1 MMNELHEMSKRM
13 NALNLE
19 IKDIK
24 EDVKEWEQKQTKTYR
39 ERVAARRANLEAD
52 MKQYNQIIDDCIIN
66 LKALNGRLEYH
77 QTAYKLMA
85 QEFKKAARA
94 IALNE
99 LYNHL
104 DTHDGKRWTKRNKD
118 KIEAVLTPLF
128 EPLGIRCYISLNH
141 YNFRNIDIDLYYK
154 SERDNVTA
162 WRVLDDSKYINA
174 AQGER
179 TTVVYD
185 LQKDFY
191 NQAANVLNAKLK
203 IKKLKEQIRELEKTI
218 PYCVA

>member
-154 SERDNVTA
+154 VSVTM
-162 WRVLDDSKYINA
+162 
-174 AQGER
+174 
-179 TTVVYD
+179 
-185 LQKDFY
+185 
-191 NQAANVLNAKLK
+191 
-203 IKKLKEQIRELEKTI
+203 
-218 PYCVA
+218 

>member
-1 MMNELHEMSKRM
+1 MNELHEMSKRM